1 MTNQVVRRN
10 ACNTFRYH
18 QLVRGKVRDMPLW
31 FVVRLARLYTHS
43 EHIEVQFKRRAKRYK
58 VPFGYYIVEKGDR
71 AEFLSKAQFKKKYV
85 DSRDMILLQVTRE
98 EIENVLKDK
107 NMSGDATVE
116 EARSVLARVA
126 DVSLF
131 HRDTVEFYID
141 EVISERIKD
150 PQST

>member
-18 QLVRGKVRDMPLW
+18 QLIRGKIRNTPLW
-31 FVVRLARLYTHS
+31 LVDKLARLYTHS
-43 EHIEVQFKRRAKRYK
+43 DHFEIQFKRHAKRHK
-58 VPFGYYIVEKGDR
+58 VPFGYYVVEKGDR
-71 AEFLSKAQFKKKYV
+71 AEFLSEAKFKKKYV
-85 DSRDMILLQVTRE
+85 DSRDMVLLQVTRE

-107 NMSGDATVE
+107 NMSEDATVE

-131 HRDTVEFYID
+131 HRDIVEFYID

>member
-1 MTNQVVRRN
+1 MTDQVVRRN

-18 QLVRGKVRDMPLW
+18 RLIRGEVRDMPQW
-31 FVVRLARLYTHS
+31 FIDTVARLYTLSDHF
-43 EHIEVQFKRRAKRYK
+43 EIQFKRRFKRHK
-58 VPFGYYIVEKGDR
+58 VPFGYYAVEKGDR
-71 AEFLSKAQFKKKYV
+71 AEFLSEAQFKKKYV

-107 NMSGDATVE
+107 NMSEDATVE

>member
-1 MTNQVVRRN
+1 MSVQCVRKD
-10 ACNTFRYH
+10 ACDTWRYHLITREPMPTWLRAVAEFRYLED
-18 QLVRGKVRDMPLW
+18 LVMVTYFEGNSIIQRIP
-31 FVVRLARLYTHS
+31 Y
-43 EHIEVQFKRRAKRYK
+43 
-58 VPFGYYIVEKGDR
+58 GYYFVEGKGGLEILSEI
-71 AEFLSKAQFKKKYV
+71 EFNEMYV

-116 EARSVLARVA
+116 EARDILARVA

-131 HRDTVEFYID
+131 HRDTVEYYID
-141 EVISERIKD
+141 EVISERLKD

>member
-18 QLVRGKVRDMPLW
+18 QLIRGEVLNIPQW
-31 FVVRLARLYTHS
+31 FIDTIARLHTLSDHF
-43 EHIEVQFKRRAKRYK
+43 EIRFKGRAKRHK
-58 VPFGYYIVEKGDR
+58 VPFDYYMVEKGDR
-71 AEFLSKAQFKKKYV
+71 AEFLSEAQFKKKYV
-85 DSRDMILLQVTRE
+85 DSRDMVLLQVTRE
-98 EIENVLKDK
+98 EIENVIKDR
-107 NMSGDATVE
+107 NLSEAATVD

-131 HRDTVEFYID
+131 HRDTVEYYID
-141 EVISERIKD
+141 EVISERVKD